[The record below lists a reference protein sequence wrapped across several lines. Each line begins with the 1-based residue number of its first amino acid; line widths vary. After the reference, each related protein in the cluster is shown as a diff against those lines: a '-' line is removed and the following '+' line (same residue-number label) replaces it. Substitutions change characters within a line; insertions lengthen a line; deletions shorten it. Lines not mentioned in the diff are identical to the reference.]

1 MPNNSWLYGIRIRK
15 KARRFVALKQIIHP
29 NSLNKMASVNKVILV
44 GHLGKDPETRNFENG
59 GSICSFPLAT
69 KESYFDRE
77 KNQRVEQETD
87 WHNIRIG
94 KTGLAKVAQ
103 QYLHKGSQVYLEGV
117 IRYRTYQTKE
127 GETKYITEI
136 HVEEMVLLGSRPN
149 TEVGGGRSEE
159 TPAPVPQPVATDDLP
174 F

>member
-1 MPNNSWLYGIRIRK
+1 
-15 KARRFVALKQIIHP
+15 
-29 NSLNKMASVNKVILV
+29 MASVNKVILV

-69 KESYFDRE
+69 KESYYDRE
-77 KNQRVEQETD
+77 KNQRVEQDTD

-103 QYLHKGSQVYLEGV
+103 QYLHKGSQVYIEGV
-117 IRYRTYQTKE
+117 IRYKSYQTKE

-136 HVEEMVLLGSRPN
+136 QVEEMTLLGSRPN
-149 TEVGGGRSEE
+149 TEGTGTRVEE
-159 TPAPVPQPVATDDLP
+159 TAAPVPDPVPTDDLP

>member
-1 MPNNSWLYGIRIRK
+1 
-15 KARRFVALKQIIHP
+15 
-29 NSLNKMASVNKVILV
+29 MASVNKVILV
-44 GHLGKDPETRNFENG
+44 GHLGKDPEIRNFENG

-77 KNQRVEQETD
+77 KNQRIEQDTD

-94 KTGLAKVAQ
+94 KPGLAKIAQ

-117 IRYRTYQTKE
+117 IRYRSYQTKE

-136 HVEEMVLLGSRPN
+136 QVEEMTLLGSCPQGEGNNGR
-149 TEVGGGRSEE
+149 TEE
-159 TPAPVPQPVATDDLP
+159 AAAQVPQPMPTDDLP

>member
-1 MPNNSWLYGIRIRK
+1 
-15 KARRFVALKQIIHP
+15 
-29 NSLNKMASVNKVILV
+29 MASVNKVILV

-59 GSICSFPLAT
+59 GSVCSFPLAT
-69 KESYFDRE
+69 KESYYDRE
-77 KNQRVEQETD
+77 KNQRIELETD

-94 KTGLAKVAQ
+94 KPGLAKIAQ

-117 IRYRTYQTKE
+117 VRYRSWQTKE

-136 HVEEMVLLGSRPN
+136 HVEDMTLIGSRPN
-149 TEVGGGRSEE
+149 TEQVAGGKEE
-159 TPAPVPQPVATDDLP
+159 TSAAVPDPVPMDDLP

>member
-1 MPNNSWLYGIRIRK
+1 
-15 KARRFVALKQIIHP
+15 
-29 NSLNKMASVNKVILV
+29 MASVNKVILV

-59 GSICSFPLAT
+59 GMVCSFPLAT
-69 KESYFDRE
+69 QESYYDRD
-77 KNQRVEQETD
+77 KNQRIERDTD

-94 KTGLAKVAQ
+94 KPGLAKIAQ

-117 IRYRTYQTKE
+117 IRYRSWQTKE

-136 HVEEMVLLGSRPN
+136 HVEEMTLLGNRPN
-149 TEVGGGRSEE
+149 AEHITGGKDESM
-159 TPAPVPQPVATDDLP
+159 APVPDPAPMDDLP